1 MTERNFAPRYKAI
14 GIFFMTVGLVI
25 IFQMFRLQ
33 TSASA
38 KKLLDASERY
48 AGVSRLVYPDRGN
61 IYDRWGH
68 LLAGDQQVYEV
79 GINLQVANRDAE
91 TIASV
96 LQAVLG
102 MDYAKVLESAKMP
115 YIEGKSEYVV
125 ISDFV
130 PADKINTLAE
140 LKARYEALPVV
151 KGQTNPSLEGLEWNG
166 HRVRNYP
173 EGSLASN
180 ILGFF
185 AFGERDTASGYF
197 GIEEK
202 YNDLLSGTPKQVFIP
217 SDPHAMYDIPDMPPG
232 TSLVLTIDRS
242 IQASIENT
250 LARHV
255 KKTKAKSAT
264 IIVEDPETGEILAM
278 ASYPQMN
285 LNEYWKYTEVYP
297 NASSFDRA
305 VSSVYE
311 PGSVFKILTMAAAI
325 DSGTVTPDTVFVD
338 TGTFEV
344 GGYTIYNWDS
354 GAWGPQTMLGCMQ
367 HSLNVCLSWV
377 SSQIGASTFYSY
389 LQAFGFGRPTG
400 IDLAGEAYYPLRV
413 PGDAQWF
420 DVDLATNSFG
430 QGIAVTPIQMI
441 MAISAVANDGKMMAP
456 HVVRS
461 MVDNGRQYDVTPQVV
476 GTPIRPETATVL
488 TNMLATSLEEESS
501 VALVPGYR
509 LAGKTGTAEIA
520 TEYGYTTWYTNASF
534 AGWGP
539 AEDPKFVVYIWLE
552 EPKNSI
558 WGSVVAAPVFAE
570 VVKNLVVLMNIPP
583 DDIRMELANQ

>member
-1 MTERNFAPRYKAI
+1 MIERTFHHRYKAI
-14 GIFFMTVGLVI
+14 GIIFLVAGAVI

-38 KKLLDASERY
+38 KELLEASERY
-48 AGVSRLVYPDRGN
+48 AGVSKLVYPDRGN

-68 LLAGDQQVYEV
+68 LLAGDQQVYEI
-79 GINLQVANRDAE
+79 GINLQASGINPE
-91 TIASV
+91 TLAT
-96 LQAVLG
+96 
-102 MDYAKVLESAKMP
+102 VLESVLGVDYAAVLEAAKMP
-115 YIEGKSEYVV
+115 YIEGRSEYVV
-125 ISDFV
+125 ITDFV
-130 PADKINTLAE
+130 SAEKINALAE
-140 LKARYEALPVV
+140 LQRKYEELPDVE
-151 KGQTNPSLEGLEWNG
+151 GQSMPSLNGLEWNG

-173 EGSLASN
+173 EGKLASN

-185 AFGERDTASGYF
+185 AFGERDNASGYF
-197 GIEEK
+197 GIEEE
-202 YNDLLSGTPKQVFIP
+202 YNDLLSGTPKQLFIP

-250 LARHV
+250 LARHI

-264 IIVEDPETGEILAM
+264 IVVEDPETGEILAM

-285 LNEYWKYTEVYP
+285 LNEYWKYDEIYP
-297 NASSFDRA
+297 NATGFNRA

-311 PGSVFKILTMAAAI
+311 PGSVFKVLTMAAAL

-344 GGYTIYNWDS
+344 DGYTIYNWDS
-354 GAWGPQTMLGCMQ
+354 AAWGPQTMLGCMQ

-377 SSQIGASTFYSY
+377 ATQTGSETFYNY
-389 LQAFGFGRPTG
+389 MKAFGLGRPTG

-441 MAISAVANDGKMMAP
+441 MAVSAIANEGRMMAP
-456 HVVRS
+456 HIVRS

-476 GTPIRPETATVL
+476 GTPIRADTATVL
-488 TNMLATSLEEESS
+488 TNLLATSLEEESS

-509 LAGKTGTAEIA
+509 MAGKTGTAEIA
-520 TEYGYTTWYTNASF
+520 TEYGYTTYLTNASF
-534 AGWGP
+534 VGWGP
-539 AEDPKFVVYIWLE
+539 VDDPKFVVYLWLE
-552 EPKNSI
+552 EPRNSV
-558 WGSVVAAPVFAE
+558 WGSVVAAPMFAE

-583 DDIRMELANQ
+583 DDVRAELANQ

>member
-1 MTERNFAPRYKAI
+1 MVERNFTYRYKII
-14 GIFFMTVGLVI
+14 GIIFLVAGLVI

-38 KKLLDASERY
+38 KALLEASERY

-68 LLAGDQQVYEV
+68 LLAGDQQVYEI
-79 GINLQVANRDAE
+79 GINLQATDRNPE
-91 TIASV
+91 TLASV

-102 MDYAKVLESAKMP
+102 MDYATVLKAAQMP
-115 YIEGKSEYVV
+115 YVEGKSEYVV
-125 ISDFV
+125 ITDFV
-130 PADKINTLAE
+130 LADKVNTLAE
-140 LKARYEALPVV
+140 LQAKYAALPIIE
-151 KGQTNPSLEGLEWNG
+151 GQTNPNLNGLEWNG

-173 EGSLASN
+173 EGKLASN
-180 ILGFF
+180 ILGFY

-197 GIEEK
+197 GIEEE

-217 SDPHAMYDIPDMPPG
+217 SDPHEMYDIPDMPPG
-232 TSLVLTIDRS
+232 TSLILTIDRS

-250 LARHV
+250 LARHI

-285 LNEYWKYTEVYP
+285 LNEYWKYDDIYP
-297 NASSFDRA
+297 NATSFDRA

-311 PGSVFKILTMAAAI
+311 PGSVFKVLTMAAAL
-325 DSGTVTPDTVFVD
+325 DSGAVTPDTVFVD

-377 SSQIGASTFYSY
+377 SSQVGAPAFYSY
-389 LQAFGFGRPTG
+389 LQAFGLGRPTG

-430 QGIAVTPIQMI
+430 QGIAVTPIQMV
-441 MAISAVANDGKMMAP
+441 MAASAIANEGKMMAP

-461 MVDNGRQYDVTPQVV
+461 MVDNGRQYDVSPQVV
-476 GTPIRPETATVL
+476 GTPIRVDTSIVL
-488 TNMLATSLEEESS
+488 TNLLATSLEEESS

-520 TEYGYTTWYTNASF
+520 TEYGYTTYLTNASF
-534 AGWGP
+534 IGWGP
-539 AEDPKFVVYIWLE
+539 ADDPKFLVYIWLE
-552 EPKNSI
+552 EPKNNS
-558 WGSVVAAPVFAE
+558 WGSIVAAPVFAE

-583 DDIRMELANQ
+583 DDVRAELASQ

>member
-1 MTERNFAPRYKAI
+1 MIERNFSHRYKAI
-14 GIFFMTVGLVI
+14 GIIFLVAGAVI

-38 KKLLDASERY
+38 KELLKASERY
-48 AGVSRLVYPDRGN
+48 AGVSKLVYPDRGT

-79 GINLQVANRDAE
+79 GINLQASGINPE
-91 TIASV
+91 TLAT
-96 LQAVLG
+96 
-102 MDYAKVLESAKMP
+102 VLESVLGVDYATVLEAAKMP
-115 YIEGKSEYVV
+115 YVEGKSEYVV
-125 ISDFV
+125 ITDFV
-130 PADKINTLAE
+130 SAEKINALADLQQKYQE
-140 LKARYEALPVV
+140 LPKVE
-151 KGQTNPSLEGLEWNG
+151 GQTMPSLNGLEWNG

-173 EGSLASN
+173 EGKLASN

-185 AFGERDTASGYF
+185 AFGERDNASGYF
-197 GIEEK
+197 GIEEE

-217 SDPHAMYDIPDMPPG
+217 SDPHQMYDIPDMPPG

-242 IQASIENT
+242 IQASIETT
-250 LARHV
+250 LARHI

-264 IIVEDPETGEILAM
+264 IVVEDPETGEILAM

-285 LNEYWKYTEVYP
+285 LNEYWTYDEIYP
-297 NASSFDRA
+297 NATGFNRA

-311 PGSVFKILTMAAAI
+311 PGSVFKVLTMAAAL

-354 GAWGPQTMLGCMQ
+354 GAWGAQTMLGCLQ

-377 SSQIGASTFYSY
+377 ATQTGAETFYSY

-400 IDLAGEAYYPLRV
+400 IDLAGEAYYPLRI

-430 QGIAVTPIQMI
+430 QGIAVTPMQMI
-441 MAISAVANDGKMMAP
+441 MAVSAIANDGKMMAP
-456 HVVRS
+456 HIVRS

-476 GTPIRPETATVL
+476 GTPIRAETATVL
-488 TNMLATSLEEESS
+488 TNLLATSLEEESS
-501 VALVPGYR
+501 TALVPGYR

-520 TEYGYTTWYTNASF
+520 TEYGYTTYLTNASF
-534 AGWGP
+534 VGWGP
-539 AEDPKFVVYIWLE
+539 ADDPKFVVYIWLE
-552 EPKNSI
+552 EPRNNV
-558 WGSVVAAPVFAE
+558 WGSIVAAPVFSE

-583 DDIRMELANQ
+583 DDVRVELANQ

>member
-1 MTERNFAPRYKAI
+1 MTERVFTSRYKVI
-14 GIFFMTVGLVI
+14 GIIFLVVGSVI
-25 IFQMFRLQ
+25 LIQMFRLQ

-38 KKLLDASERY
+38 KALLKASERY
-48 AGVSRLVYPDRGN
+48 AGVQRLVYPDRGN

-79 GINLQVANRDAE
+79 GINLQASNRDPE
-91 TIASV
+91 TLASV
-96 LQAVLG
+96 LQAVLNV
-102 MDYAKVLESAKMP
+102 DYATVLENAKMP
-115 YIEGKSEYVV
+115 YVEGKSEYIVV
-125 ISDFV
+125 TDFV
-130 PADKINTLAE
+130 SADKINALAE
-140 LKARYEALPVV
+140 LKQRYADLPVV

-173 EGSLASN
+173 EGTLASN

-185 AFGERDTASGYF
+185 AYGERDSARGYF

-202 YNDLLSGTPKQVFIP
+202 YNDLLSGVPKQVFIP
-217 SDPHAMYDIPDMPPG
+217 SDPHQMYDIPDMPPG

-242 IQASIENT
+242 IQASVENT
-250 LARHV
+250 LARHI

-264 IIVEDPETGEILAM
+264 IVVEDPETGEILAL
-278 ASYPQMN
+278 ASYPLMN
-285 LNEYWKYTEVYP
+285 LNEYWRYKEIYP

-311 PGSVFKILTMAAAI
+311 PGSVFKVLTMAAAL
-325 DSGTVTPDTVFVD
+325 DSGAVTPDTVFVD

-377 SSQIGASTFYSY
+377 SSQIGAETFYNY

-400 IDLAGEAYYPLRV
+400 IDLAGEAYYPLRR

-430 QGIAVTPIQMI
+430 QGIAVTPMQMV
-441 MAISAVANDGKMMAP
+441 MAISAVANEGKMMAP
-456 HVVRS
+456 HIVRS

-476 GTPIRPETATVL
+476 GNPIRPETALVETE
-488 TNMLATSLEEESS
+488 MLSTSLEEESS

-520 TEYGYTTWYTNASF
+520 TEYGYTSYLTNASF
-534 AGWGP
+534 VGWGP
-539 AEDPKFVVYIWLE
+539 VDDPKFLVYIWLE
-552 EPKNSI
+552 EPKNNS
-558 WGSVVAAPVFAE
+558 WGSIVAAPVFAE

-583 DDIRMELANQ
+583 DDVRLQLANQ